1 MVDVHRIVG
10 SLQQQRAGFSLDTTE
25 LCFLVMLR
33 VRGEQAA
40 LATFDED
47 LLYDVFAMVCE
58 TTEPDAQNVRKR
70 ATHALQRLRAQR
82 LLARVDGAGLV
93 RAGDYALTPLADAII
108 SFYLNE
114 EKLTRESLAALT
126 SALRSHLAEVLL
138 RAQRAQTADAWR
150 EGVLAPLCHSV
161 RELVT
166 GIERRQRGMDAQ
178 QEAVQQ
184 QISGLLQRDWFY
196 AVDQCEE
203 LLEET
208 SKTLSE
214 LNEILLR
221 DLGHLQ
227 AQLADIES
235 LATEAEEGESEAAAQ
250 TLAEQVD
257 RVMAW
262 GASRQRVW
270 SEYYQFVQRYL
281 RDVVRLDPERALS
294 QRLRDQIKELCQA
307 PYSLI
312 VAEAA
317 PLRVLREELDEIE
330 RPTVCRPREAR
341 ERAPA
346 ATVADRRWEDLE
358 GAVEAALKAGAPS
371 LIALLERLLPDIPRA
386 ERFLWAGRITA
397 RAAKSVR
404 SETDRDRPF
413 LLVPG
418 EAGLCGPDGPVLIVQ
433 DWKLVGR
440 RA

>member
-33 VRGEQAA
+33 VRGERAA

-93 RAGDYALTPLADAII
+93 RAGDYALTPLADAIVN
-108 SFYLNE
+108 FYLHE
-114 EKLTRESLAALT
+114 EQLTRESLAALT
-126 SALRSHLAEVLL
+126 SALRSHLAEVLQ
-138 RAQRAQTADAWR
+138 RAQRAQTPDVWR
-150 EGVLAPLCHSV
+150 AEILAPLCHSV

-178 QEAVQQ
+178 QEEVQQ
-184 QISGLLQRDWFY
+184 QISGLLQRDWFH
-196 AVDQCEE
+196 AVDRCEE

-208 SKTLSE
+208 SRTLSE

-235 LATEAEEGESEAAAQ
+235 LATEAAERESEAAAQ

-294 QRLRDQIKELCQA
+294 QRLRDQIKELWQA
-307 PYSLI
+307 PYALI
-312 VAEAA
+312 VTEAP
-317 PLRVLREELDEIE
+317 PLRVFREESDEIE

-341 ERAPA
+341 ERAPQA
-346 ATVADRRWEDLE
+346 AVADRRWQDLE

-404 SETDRDRPF
+404 TESDRDRPF
-413 LLVPG
+413 MPVSG
-418 EAGLCGPDGPVLIVQ
+418 EAGLCGEDGSVLAVQ